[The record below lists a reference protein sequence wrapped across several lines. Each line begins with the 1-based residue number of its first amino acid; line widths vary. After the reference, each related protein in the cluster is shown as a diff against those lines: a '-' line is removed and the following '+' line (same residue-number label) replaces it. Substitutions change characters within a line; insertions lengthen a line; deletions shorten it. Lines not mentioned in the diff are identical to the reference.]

1 MQRFFNRKWILY
13 IAVTVVSVCIAGLT
27 AGAVIS
33 AKSDSCSFRKQ
44 TENGNIAVVHYS
56 PADGL
61 ILYSSDGGRSEYFA
75 EEGPVYTWAPAEDD
89 ALRGSDALYLTG
101 TFDNSAVA
109 FYVREAEAEARSLKI
124 NVKAVDEAEFFA
136 GISTQRNAVSSISL
150 AVSDGEELYWRKLSE
165 IGKTSETV
173 EIYYEDC
180 PYDETLGAYVIV
192 LRADEG
198 MTRFDKLS
206 LEGLTLAELEACR
219 YTLHYRGNELWHGE
233 PDGER
238 FAADESVHFNAVL
251 LREIME
257 SELVYE
263 GASVDLSALTQLVEK
278 LFDFIMSVLS
288 FFSFF
293 EG

>member
-1 MQRFFNRKWILY
+1 MKRFFTRKWIFY
-13 IAVTVVSVCIAGLT
+13 IAVTVISVCIAGLT

-44 TENGNIAVVHYS
+44 TENGNMAVVHYS

-61 ILYSSDGGRSEYFA
+61 MLYSSDGGRSEYFA
-75 EEGPVYTWAPAEDD
+75 EDGPVYTWAPAEAD

-101 TFDNSAVA
+101 TFDNSAVT
-109 FYVREAEAEARSLKI
+109 FYVRETEAEKRSLKI
-124 NVKAVDEAEFFA
+124 NLNAVDEAEFFA
-136 GISTQRNAVSSISL
+136 GITTQQNAVSSVSL
-150 AVSDGEELYWRKLSE
+150 AVSDGESIYWRSLDT
-165 IGKTSETV
+165 IGENEKTV

-180 PYDETLGAYVIV
+180 PYDESLGAYVVV

-206 LEGLTLAELEACR
+206 IEGLTLAELEACR

-233 PDGER
+233 PDGEC
-238 FAADESVHFNAVL
+238 FVADESVHFNAVL

-263 GASVDLSALTQLVEK
+263 GASVDFSALTQLIEK
-278 LFDFIMSVLS
+278 LLDFIMSVLS
-288 FFSFF
+288 FFSFI